1 MEKIDKLYQDLEEF
15 DYVRIKIKDEGFD
28 YCFRHYASFKEID
41 DEKFHQL
48 RKAYIEIAN
57 ELESYIKNKISSI
70 QDEIDNI
77 ED

>member
-15 DYVRIKIKDEGFD
+15 EYVRIKISDEGFD
-28 YCFRHYASFKEID
+28 YCFRHYSSFKEVD

-57 ELESYIKNKISSI
+57 ELESYVENKISSI

-77 ED
+77 E